1 MSLCPRGHIAWR
13 GGQRLLSPVG
23 CFSPPCCCGAVPQ
36 PRVLE
41 SGTCARSLP
50 RRPCPLPGPHSL
62 FLEPLLTEHRTLR
75 TESLD
80 FRVFVLPLS
89 RSQRLTFLS
98 APPPPTAFHPVL
110 KVQRVQQSGDF
121 PDPPR
126 PLCFALRLPFLAQG
140 WLQLSS
146 ASVFSLFPLCLNV
159 RSHWGLLFVM
169 ETFIYF

>member
-98 APPPPTAFHPVL
+98 APPPPTAFRPGR
-110 KVQRVQQSGDF
+110 KVQRVKQSGDF

-126 PLCFALRLPFLAQG
+126 PLCFSLRLPFLAQG

-159 RSHWGLLFVM
+159 RSRWGLLFVM